1 MTNLKLIVLVNNQI
15 LLSQIDEVGTAIPGE
30 PDCRLNKPLLMED
43 GNLVSWFGEYTD
55 QEEFMIQSDK
65 ILTIAEPKK
74 NLVDKYESFKH

>member
-1 MTNLKLIVLVNNQI
+1 MTNLKLIVLMNKQI
-15 LLSQIDEVGTAIPGE
+15 LLSQIDEVGSELGE
-30 PDCRLNKPLLMED
+30 PDCRLNKPLLIED

-55 QEEFMIQSDK
+55 QEEFMIHSDK